1 MKIVLRIVVVVLCLV
16 AAVAAQAPNLV
27 GQWQGTL
34 VSPGAQL
41 RVVIVIAASGQGNTL
56 TATSYS
62 IDQPGGGIGA
72 AVAVQGGNVR
82 ITVAPR
88 NASFEGKLSAD
99 GNSITGTFTQGVT
112 LPLTLERANKE
123 TAWALPPP
131 PRAIAADAP
140 LTFEVATIKPS
151 NPDTPGQSILV
162 GRGGPNMFTTTNTT
176 LNDLIKFAWD
186 LHVRQI
192 VNGPSWLETEK
203 FDITAKFEAPGTP
216 NATQLRTMVQ
226 KLIAERFGLAFHKEK
241 RELPAYVI
249 TVLKSGHKL
258 TKNESGGLL
267 PGFGGRGPGAI
278 GARNSTMT
286 EFASFLQGRLL
297 DRPVVDQTS
306 LSGKFD
312 FQFEWRPEQL
322 GGQPGATPQPLP
334 PEVEAR
340 SDMFTA
346 FQEQLGLKLEST
358 RTAVE
363 VYVIDKVQKPSDN

>member
-1 MKIVLRIVVVVLCLV
+1 
-16 AAVAAQAPNLV
+16 
-27 GQWQGTL
+27 
-34 VSPGAQL
+34 
-41 RVVIVIAASGQGNTL
+41 
-56 TATSYS
+56 
-62 IDQPGGGIGA
+62 
-72 AVAVQGGNVR
+72 
-82 ITVAPR
+82 
-88 NASFEGKLSAD
+88 
-99 GNSITGTFTQGVT
+99 
-112 LPLTLERANKE
+112 
-123 TAWALPPP
+123 
-131 PRAIAADAP
+131 
-140 LTFEVATIKPS
+140 
-151 NPDTPGQSILV
+151 
-162 GRGGPNMFTTTNTT
+162 MFTTTNTT

-192 VNGPSWLETEK
+192 VNGPSWLESEK

-226 KLIAERFGLAFHKEK
+226 KLIGERFGLAFHKEK

-249 TVLKSGHKL
+249 TVLKNGHKL

-278 GARNSTMT
+278 GVRNSTMT

-297 DRPVVDQTS
+297 DRPVVDQTG

-322 GGQPGATPQPLP
+322 GGQPGTTPPQLP

-340 SDMFTA
+340 SDMFNA

-358 RTAVE
+358 RTDVE
-363 VYVIDKVQKPSDN
+363 VYVIDKVQKPTN